1 MVKPRIGI
9 TMDYVT
15 GKPHYM
21 LPWTYAE
28 AVEKAGGLPLML
40 PYRSDLS
47 QVPHYLD
54 GLDGVVLSGGDDLD
68 PSLFGEERHA
78 MAKAIDPDRQTFE
91 FALLAEI
98 EKRATPVLGICLGS
112 QLMNVYRGGS
122 LYQFLPDLHREHPIE
137 HRRLNDWATR
147 HGVTVDTQSNLAHLL
162 GTTRLECNTSH
173 KQSVRTAGRGL
184 RVVATAPDG
193 VIEATEDPSFPFYIG
208 VQWHPERQNSE
219 ANHLKL
225 FEGLVS
231 AAIRTAGAA
240 S

>member
-1 MVKPRIGI
+1 MAKPRIGI

-78 MAKAIDPDRQTFE
+78 MARAVDPDRQKFE
-91 FALLAEI
+91 FALLTEI
-98 EKRATPVLGICLGS
+98 ERRATPVLGICLGS
-112 QLMNVYRGGS
+112 QLMNVHRGGS
-122 LYQFLPDLHREHPIE
+122 LYQFLPDMDRSEPLE
-137 HRRLNDWATR
+137 HRRIGDDWGAR
-147 HGVTVDTQSNLAHLL
+147 HGVSVEPKSNLSHLL
-162 GTTRLECNTSH
+162 GKTQLECNTSH
-173 KQSVRTAGRGL
+173 KQSVHKPGHGL

-208 VQWHPERQNSE
+208 VQWHPERQNDE
-219 ANHLKL
+219 ADHLKL
-225 FEGLVS
+225 FQGLVS
-231 AAIRTAGAA
+231 AATRRAGT
-240 S
+240 